1 MDKLTMSVAETAEAL
16 GISVTSCYNLVHRV
30 DFPAIRV
37 GGRWIIPV
45 DSLKKWL
52 TAQAEEKALCAD
64 IDQNVAQ
71 RA

>member
-1 MDKLTMSVAETAEAL
+1 MNVPEMASAL
-16 GISVTSCYNLVHRV
+16 GISLAKAYELVRTES
-30 DFPAIRV
+30 FPAIKC

-45 DSLKKWL
+45 DSLKQWL
-52 TAQAEEKALCAD
+52 SDSAKEKAPCAT